1 MVPHMENN
9 QNLNVENGFESF
21 VQGELVQAKL
31 SFGSCHNVGGIQV
44 M

>member
-1 MVPHMENN
+1 MYNHLEN
-9 QNLNVENGFESF
+9 QNHSLENVFESF

-31 SFGSCHNVGGIQV
+31 SFESCRNVGGIQV

>member
-1 MVPHMENN
+1 MYNHIYN
-9 QNLNVENGFESF
+9 QNQSVENGFESS

-31 SFGSCHNVGGIQV
+31 SYGHFHNVWGIQV

>member
-1 MVPHMENN
+1 MYNHLEN
-9 QNLNVENGFESF
+9 QNQSVENGFESS

>member
-1 MVPHMENN
+1 MYNHIYN
-9 QNLNVENGFESF
+9 QNQSVENGFESS

-31 SFGSCHNVGGIQV
+31 SFGSCHNLGGIQV

>member
-1 MVPHMENN
+1 MYNHIYN
-9 QNLNVENGFESF
+9 QNQSVENGFEPF
-21 VQGELVQAKL
+21 DQGVLVQAKL

>member
-1 MVPHMENN
+1 MYNHLEN
-9 QNLNVENGFESF
+9 QKLGVKNGFESS
-21 VQGELVQAKL
+21 VQAELVQAKL